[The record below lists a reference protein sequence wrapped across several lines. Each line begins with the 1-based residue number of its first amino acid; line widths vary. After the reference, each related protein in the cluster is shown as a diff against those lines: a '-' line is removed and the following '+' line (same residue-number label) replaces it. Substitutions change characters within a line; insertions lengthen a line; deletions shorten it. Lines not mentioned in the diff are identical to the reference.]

1 MCLLTYLCMCI
12 YLYSIHL
19 CIGNSTIDQALRV
32 FLGSFK
38 LPGEAQCIDRLMEAF
53 ASRLF
58 TVLGPGKPFKTKDSA
73 FILAFSTILL
83 NTDLHNPTMQEK
95 KRMKKAEFIRN
106 NRGINDNED
115 LPVEYLE
122 NLYDNIKERQIQVDF
137 DINDH
142 MLDVDY
148 SETSTWNALL
158 KRSAE
163 DQAPAA
169 FTPTVAAR

>member
-1 MCLLTYLCMCI
+1 M
-12 YLYSIHL
+12 HL
-19 CIGNSTIDQALRV
+19 GNPTIDQALRI
-32 FLGSFK
+32 FLGHFK
-38 LPGEAQCIDRLMEAF
+38 LPGEAQCIDRIMEAF
-53 ASRLF
+53 AIRLF
-58 TVLGPGKPFKTKDSA
+58 TVLGPGKPFKTKDCA

-148 SETSTWNALL
+148 SETSTWDALL
-158 KRSAE
+158 RRSAA

-169 FTPTVAAR
+169 FTPTVTARYNEYIYNTSE